1 MNAATPFRPLPESL
15 DLVGEEM
22 AELVVLAEHVQSVIA
37 RMARAAPPDLGTLVD
52 AQAADLL
59 TQRLQG
65 LTGFVRALA
74 DAERSED
81 YADIERAVRALTLAE
96 QARRLAGAAPPPV
109 AAGEVASELTFWD

>member
-1 MNAATPFRPLPESL
+1 MTGATPVRPLPQSL
-15 DLVGEEM
+15 DLVVEEI
-22 AELVVLAEHVQSVIA
+22 AELVELAEHVQGVIA
-37 RMARAAPPDLGTLVD
+37 RMARASPPEPGALVD

-65 LTGFVRALA
+65 VGAFVRALA

-96 QARRLAGAAPPPV
+96 QARRLAGGPAAPK
-109 AAGEVASELTFWD
+109 GEVTPELTFWD